1 MPQWYD
7 VKHLSRWSDAYY
19 WPTIMS
25 GTIILIQVC
34 TLNSLGWWKGFIWN
48 PPHYHHQIFSHCWH
62 TFPCVCLRWLYHRM
76 LSSVTYLCLEHWDF
90 VSIIDVQ
97 YAGCANDGI
106 GNIIACA
113 SCYSLFA
120 HISLSSL
127 YILIWR
133 HWTSKML
140 VKYMQFSLCL
150 RLSLF
155 SQLYFIQ
162 YMGLCV
168 FRLPNYFLMTVK

>member
-1 MPQWYD
+1 
-7 VKHLSRWSDAYY
+7 
-19 WPTIMS
+19 MS
-25 GTIILIQVC
+25 
-34 TLNSLGWWKGFIWN
+34 
-48 PPHYHHQIFSHCWH
+48 
-62 TFPCVCLRWLYHRM
+62 TFPIVDILFRVCLRWLYHRM

-97 YAGCANDGI
+97 YVGCANDGI
-106 GNIIACA
+106 GNIMACA

-120 HISLSSL
+120 HCTISLSSL

-150 RLSLF
+150 RLSQF

-168 FRLPNYFLMTVK
+168 LRLPNYFLMTVQFCTLSYHHYHKSAVWTMNNCLGLGG